1 MKIGYNHSK
10 RECKESMMLS
20 WQTILAVGSG
30 GFIGAVLR
38 VYLNGVISQKVPHDL
53 PYGTLGV
60 NLIGSFI
67 MGILIAYFMYTTLFS
82 IHAKS
87 FLTTGILGALT
98 TYSTFAIESFLL
110 LKGGSM
116 TLALLNISLNAFG
129 TIFMAATGYYLVQTF
144 IKS

>member
-1 MKIGYNHSK
+1 M
-10 RECKESMMLS
+10 S
-20 WQTILAVGSG
+20 WQTILAIGSG

-38 VYLNGVISQKVPHDL
+38 AYLNGLISHRVPHDL

-67 MGILIAYFMYTTLFS
+67 MGALIAYFMYTSIFS
-82 IHAKS
+82 VHLKS

-110 LKGGSM
+110 IEGGSIG
-116 TLALLNISLNAFG
+116 LALLNISLNLFG
-129 TIFMAATGYYLVQTF
+129 TIFMAGVGYNLVNALF
-144 IKS
+144 KSQ